1 MFLPHSFFIFV
12 LILLANSKDFLGV
25 ILNISERFSLD
36 FMIIFICLD
45 IRRLR
50 LQSSPAFQRKG
61 HISVA
66 FPDSIFHQVHGLPF
80 ICRKVIRS
88 I

>member
-36 FMIIFICLD
+36 FMIIFYLPGY
-45 IRRLR
+45 
-50 LQSSPAFQRKG
+50 QEAPAT
-61 HISVA
+61 I
-66 FPDSIFHQVHGLPF
+66 
-80 ICRKVIRS
+80 
-88 I
+88 